1 MRRHI
6 VIIGLPGAGKTTV
19 GRLVA
24 ERLGAGFLDL
34 DALIVRRMQMPVA
47 RVFAEYGEP
56 RFRQLE
62 AEAMRKA
69 ITGPPAVIAPGGGWA
84 AQPGAIESVQ
94 GLAFLVY
101 LRAMAL
107 TAARRASGE
116 GTRPL
121 LVGEDPVELMRQLLK
136 DREPYY
142 LRAECEVK
150 ADVKPPQALA
160 EEVVALAQE
169 HAGW

>member
-1 MRRHI
+1 